1 MKKSASPMGADFKG
15 LRHLR
20 EQAGRR
26 FLRGILLH
34 TGSAGVAYEDNLH
47 ALPVSALWQMASRPH
62 AR

>member
-1 MKKSASPMGADFKG
+1 MGADFKG